1 MNLFATLTTNQSQF
15 TLAGF
20 MLVGVMVGSWLTLK
34 PKQFMQ
40 MLLIDKADDISMI
53 IVQIIGQLLLGMI
66 IAPMMFRFWQ
76 WLYF

>member
-1 MNLFATLTTNQSQF
+1 MNLFATLTTNQAQF

-40 MLLIDKADDISMI
+40 ILLIDKADDISMI